1 MLVAMLLEMSMVML
15 MEMFVAMLAAML
27 VVMFVAMLME
37 MLMDIEI
44 NFCSDS
50 ETFVVKSITVPQV
63 GSVINIRKVDY
74 RVTEV
79 YWSLDYADHDLR
91 DRKLRA
97 TVDIKEI
104 EHE

>member
-1 MLVAMLLEMSMVML
+1 VTV
-15 MEMFVAMLAAML
+15 
-27 VVMFVAMLME
+27 
-37 MLMDIEI
+37 DIEI